1 MNAYAFENN
10 ATSIVSRLSLIAL
23 LLSLSCSATN
33 AISAT
38 AQRRFVA
45 SNGSDGND
53 CSIGAPCR
61 SFSAAILQTSSGG
74 EVIVLDSAGYGP
86 VTVSQPVSIV
96 APAGVYA
103 GISVFA
109 GAGITVSAGG
119 GVVTLRGLT
128 INSLGGDIGVDYV
141 SGARLYLDRV
151 IVTGFA
157 LTAASAGVRANLS
170 ASGILNVRE
179 AALRDNA
186 IGLTGSASSGT
197 LTVDIENT
205 AFERNTTGL
214 DLRGGTA
221 GVIQGSTFT
230 DSTTGIAADP
240 TIAAKTSTIEVWK
253 ALVAD
258 NVTGVQS
265 GANAGAPTF
274 VSLISSLVT
283 GNTTGVQATANPV
296 YCSDNTITRNTAG
309 LSLVTGGTGQTA
321 QDNAVANNTGS
332 AAFTSVVPK
341 L

>member
-1 MNAYAFENN
+1 MNTHAFEDN
-10 ATSIVSRLSLIAL
+10 AMSIMSRISRIAL
-23 LLSLSCSATN
+23 LLSLSCAATSA
-33 AISAT
+33 IAT
-38 AQRRFVA
+38 AQRTFVA
-45 SNGSDGND
+45 SNGSDANP
-53 CSIGAPCR
+53 CSLAAPCR
-61 SFSAAILQTSSGG
+61 SFGSAITQTSSGG

-86 VTVSQPVSIV
+86 VTVSQAVSII

-103 GISVFA
+103 GVSVFA
-109 GAGITVSAGG
+109 GAGVTVNAGG

-186 IGLTGSASSGT
+186 NGLTGSASSGL

-274 VSLISSLVT
+274 VSLISSLIT

-296 YCSDNTITRNTAG
+296 YCSDNTITRNTTG
-309 LSLVTGGTGQTA
+309 LSLVTGGTAQTA
-321 QDNAVANNTGS
+321 LDNAVANNTGS
-332 AAFTSVVPK
+332 AAFTSTVPK

>member
-1 MNAYAFENN
+1 MNIHGFEKN
-10 ATSIVSRLSLIAL
+10 TMSITTRAARIAL
-23 LLSLSCSATN
+23 LLSLSCAATSAL
-33 AISAT
+33 AV
-38 AQRRFVA
+38 AQRTFVA
-45 SNGSDGND
+45 STGSDASA
-53 CSIGAPCR
+53 CSLAAPCR
-61 SFSAAILQTSSGG
+61 SFGAAIVQTSPGG

-86 VTVSQPVSIV
+86 VTVSQPVSII

-109 GAGITVSAGG
+109 GAGITVNAGG

-128 INSLGGDIGVDYV
+128 INSLGGNIGVDYV

-151 IVTGFA
+151 SVTGFA

-170 ASGILNVRE
+170 ASGVLNVRE
-179 AALRDNA
+179 ATLRDNA
-186 IGLTGSASSGT
+186 TGLIGSASSGT

-214 DLRGGTA
+214 DLRDGTA
-221 GVIQGSTFT
+221 GVILGSTFT

-240 TIAAKTSTIEVWK
+240 TSAGKTSAIEVWK
-253 ALVAD
+253 ALAAD

-265 GANAGAPTF
+265 GANAAAPTF

>member
-1 MNAYAFENN
+1 MSTHAFEEI
-10 ATSIVSRLSLIAL
+10 AMSFTSRVTRIAL
-23 LLSLSCSATN
+23 VLCLSCAATTVN
-33 AISAT
+33 AA
-38 AQRRFVA
+38 AQRTFVA
-45 SNGSDGND
+45 SNGLDTNA
-53 CSIGAPCR
+53 CSLAAPCR
-61 SFSAAILQTSSGG
+61 SFSAAITQTLSGG

-96 APAGVYA
+96 SPGGVYA
-103 GISVFA
+103 GVSVFA
-109 GAGITVSAGG
+109 GAGITVNAGG

-128 INSLGGDIGVDYV
+128 INSLGGNVGIDYV
-141 SGARLYLDRV
+141 SGSRLYLDRV

-170 ASGILNVRE
+170 TSGILNIRE
-179 AALRDNA
+179 AAIRDNA
-186 IGLTGSASSGT
+186 NGLVGSASSGT
-197 LTVDIENT
+197 LTVDIENA
-205 AFERNTTGL
+205 AFERNTIGL
-214 DLRGGTA
+214 DLRDGTA
-221 GVIQGSTFT
+221 GVVQGSTFT

-240 TIAAKTSTIEVWK
+240 TTAGKASGIEVWK
-253 ALVAD
+253 VLAAD

-296 YCSDNTITRNTAG
+296 YCSDNTITRNTTG
-309 LSLVTGGTGQTA
+309 LSLVTGGTAQTA
-321 QDNAVANNTGS
+321 LDNAVANNTAS